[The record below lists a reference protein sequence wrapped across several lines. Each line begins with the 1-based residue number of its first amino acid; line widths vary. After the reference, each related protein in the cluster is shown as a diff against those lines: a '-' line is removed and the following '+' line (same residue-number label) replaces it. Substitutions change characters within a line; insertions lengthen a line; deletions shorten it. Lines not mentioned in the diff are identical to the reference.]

1 MSEPIQVTN
10 LALIRARAGRSEELG
25 ACLSALLEPSRQSP
39 GCLSYELQR
48 CLGDPDLWLVY
59 GSWVS
64 QEAMEAYFHTPALQ
78 TFAKALLGLAASG
91 LELHSFSRV
100 ALPQAALATPANG
113 EGAFAFD

>member
-1 MSEPIQVTN
+1 MSEPIQATN

-59 GSWVS
+59 GAWVS
-64 QEAMEAYFHTPALQ
+64 QEAMEAYFHTTALQ
-78 TFAKALLGLAASG
+78 TFAKALHGLAASG
-91 LELHSFSRV
+91 LDLHSFGRV
-100 ALPQAALATPANG
+100 ALPQARPSG
-113 EGAFAFD
+113 EASGAGAVGL